1 MHRFTIQSILD
12 LINYMD
18 ATDYRQ
24 MDIGSDV
31 IPSPG
36 KAAVIS
42 DAERLLVLVGRDA
55 MLSGRRGLAVNM
67 NTADEV
73 AEYIDNART
82 HLRTIL
88 SDGACDTW
96 HAVSRVFYYTVA
108 RLRKIIA
115 DLIDWKP
122 GRVATWKP
130 TDAPTS
136 QASHHIPVVVLSTD
150 QEHTLG
156 IEVMILD
163 HAQCS
168 GENHDMGR
176 RLHVSATW
184 LLD

>member
-1 MHRFTIQSILD
+1 M
-12 LINYMD
+12 
-18 ATDYRQ
+18 
-24 MDIGSDV
+24 
-31 IPSPG
+31 
-36 KAAVIS
+36 
-42 DAERLLVLVGRDA
+42 
-55 MLSGRRGLAVNM
+55 
-67 NTADEV
+67 
-73 AEYIDNART
+73 
-82 HLRTIL
+82 
-88 SDGACDTW
+88 
-96 HAVSRVFYYTVA
+96 A

-130 TDAPTS
+130 TNAPTS
-136 QASHHIPVVVLSTD
+136 PGHGVQASHHIPVVVLSTD

-184 LLD
+184 LID

>member
-12 LINYMD
+12 FINYMD
-18 ATDYRQ
+18 GTDYYN
-24 MDIGSDV
+24 MDAGSNV

-42 DAERLLVLVGRDA
+42 DANRLLDLVERDA
-55 MLSGRRGLAVNM
+55 MLSRDTAISVLLAGRREELQN
-67 NTADEV
+67 
-73 AEYIDNART
+73 
-82 HLRTIL
+82 IL
-88 SDGACDTW
+88 SAAADGTW
-96 HAVSRVFYYTVA
+96 ATVVKVFYYTVA
-108 RLRKIIA
+108 RIRKIIA

-130 TDAPTS
+130 TDRHGG

-150 QEHTLG
+150 KEHTLG

-163 HAQCS
+163 HLNCV
-168 GENHDMGR
+168 GEDHDMGR